1 MVVVWYGG
9 MVVLLYTYQ
18 SILHVF
24 VFDVFARRDA
34 VGDVEVNEFTGQFG
48 GGGQTIDHLGE
59 GGGEGESGGVR
70 GGGRRGERGCA

>member
-48 GGGQTIDHLGE
+48 GGGQTIDHL
-59 GGGEGESGGVR
+59 
-70 GGGRRGERGCA
+70 